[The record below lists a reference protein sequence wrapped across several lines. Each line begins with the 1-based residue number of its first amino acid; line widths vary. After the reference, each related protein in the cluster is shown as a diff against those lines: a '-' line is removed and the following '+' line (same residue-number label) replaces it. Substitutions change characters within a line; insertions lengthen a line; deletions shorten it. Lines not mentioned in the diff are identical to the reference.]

1 MPGEHEAERPESER
15 PAGERV
21 AAVVVTYRR
30 TDLLRGSVEA
40 VLGQTRPPDLV
51 LVVDNDHL
59 AKGVLAELTG
69 ASATPVEVVET
80 GENLG
85 PAGGYEVGFRDA
97 IERGATKV
105 WTVDDDLVPDP
116 DCLERLLAAST
127 GRDVLIPLQ
136 RKPGFVQ
143 GHPPSWNGTLF
154 DAGVVDAIGLPRG
167 DLFFWAEDT
176 EFFQRIRKAGIP
188 IRPVRDAAVFHVNP
202 EDRQRGTARDWRLYY
217 EVRNGLYVRLVLR
230 PRTAKGTWRAWR
242 SALGKLG
249 SIILLEPQKRRS
261 IGLWRRG
268 YRDYRKGRL
277 GKVVA
282 PEDWPG

>member
-1 MPGEHEAERPESER
+1 V
-15 PAGERV
+15 V
-21 AAVVVTYRR
+21 AVILTYRR
-30 TDLLRGSVEA
+30 TDLLVGSVDA
-40 VLGQTRPPDLV
+40 VLAQTRPPDLV

-59 AKGVLAELTG
+59 AKGVLADSP
-69 ASATPVEVVET
+69 AEVFET

-85 PAGGYEVGFRDA
+85 PAGGYEVGFREA
-97 IERGATKV
+97 LERGATKV

-116 DCLERLLAAST
+116 DCLERLLAASD
-127 GRDVLIPLQ
+127 GADVLIPLQ
-136 RKPGFVQ
+136 RKPGSVK

-154 DAGVVDAIGLPRG
+154 DADVVRAVGLPRG

-176 EFFQRIRKAGIP
+176 EFYQRIRRAGFP
-188 IRPVRDAAVFHVNP
+188 IRPVPGAAVFHVNP
-202 EDRQRGTARDWRLYY
+202 EDRERGSARDWRLYY

-249 SIILLEPQKRRS
+249 AIVVLEPHKGRS
-261 IGLWRRG
+261 TKLWWRG
-268 YRDYRKGRL
+268 YRDYRRRRL

-282 PEDWPG
+282 PEDWTD